1 MWDPS
6 IMALFN
12 IENTDSQRIRLPQR
26 AVAVTIPFEY
36 TEDSL
41 LILRLIN
48 NDVSAKDI
56 DL

>member
-1 MWDPS
+1 
-6 IMALFN
+6 MALFN